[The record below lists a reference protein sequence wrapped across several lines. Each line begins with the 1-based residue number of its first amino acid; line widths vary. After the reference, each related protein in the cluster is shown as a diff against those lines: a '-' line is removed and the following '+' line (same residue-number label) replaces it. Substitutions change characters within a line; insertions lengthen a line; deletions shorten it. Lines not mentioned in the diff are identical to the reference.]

1 MKRFIGLLLM
11 LAVSSAWSSGA
22 YAASFKV
29 IVNDSVKARSL
40 SKKTVSDYF
49 LKKAKKWTDGTAVVP
64 VDQIES
70 SAVRDQFSRAVHG
83 KPPAAIKSY
92 WNQQIFSGRDVPPVE
107 KKSDAEVLAYVKANP
122 GAIGY
127 VADTTE
133 TDGVRVVTLE

>member
-1 MKRFIGLLLM
+1 MKRIIALLLM
-11 LAVSSAWSSGA
+11 LAMSSGA
-22 YAASFKV
+22 YAASFKL

-49 LKKAKKWTDGTAVVP
+49 LKKAKKWADGTTVVP

-70 SAVRDQFSRAVHG
+70 SEVRDQFSRAVHG
-83 KPPAAIKSY
+83 KPAAAIKSY
-92 WNQQIFSGRDVPPVE
+92 WTQQIFSGRDVPPVE
-107 KKSDAEVLAYVKANP
+107 KKSDAEVIAFVKSNP

-127 VADTTE
+127 VADTTA